1 MLLPLPKRHRSVE
14 ENILPLINIVFLLL
28 IFFMVAGALHTRAP
42 FEVDPPGTEN
52 ATDSNPRSDLLA
64 VSADGRLALGGEAID
79 DATLADLIGREAVRE
94 AVRAGLAAHAAD
106 HGGPSQRIG
115 RALLMEEPPSI
126 DAGEITDK
134 GYVNQRAVLARR
146 SALVER
152 LFDDADPDVVRCPG
166 AAGASAG

>member
-79 DATLADLIGREAVRE
+79 DATLAERLAARPDDAPMQIKAHAGVSARRVTELLGVMREAGIAKVR
-94 AVRAGLAAHAAD
+94 
-106 HGGPSQRIG
+106 
-115 RALLMEEPPSI
+115 LLTVH
-126 DAGEITDK
+126 AGE
-134 GYVNQRAVLARR
+134 G
-146 SALVER
+146 
-152 LFDDADPDVVRCPG
+152 
-166 AAGASAG
+166 